1 LIAASGLPLE
11 FGRRRGQRSGTSGE
25 ISSPTPSQ
33 LFATSQTSLIKAF
46 SLSGLARAGV
56 KQQMARN
63 LLLGSTSL
71 IVPDGSKNPSTH
83 FTLPDW
89 LGKEKK
95 L

>member
-1 LIAASGLPLE
+1 
-11 FGRRRGQRSGTSGE
+11 
-25 ISSPTPSQ
+25 
-33 LFATSQTSLIKAF
+33 
-46 SLSGLARAGV
+46 V
-56 KQQMARN
+56 KQQMAGN